1 MSTGT
6 TTLNRLILG
15 PDEKTVISQEVLQEF
30 IAEPICNLFTEFI
43 AGIVAGT
50 HAVKVRKN
58 EPGKGSKL
66 HVPARER
73 RSTEKKSAG
82 YVGRDLLNTA
92 GNQP

>member
-1 MSTGT
+1 M
-6 TTLNRLILG
+6 
-15 PDEKTVISQEVLQEF
+15 VSQEVLQEF

-73 RSTEKKSAG
+73 RSTEKKKCRLRRQRSLEHCWKSTLG
-82 YVGRDLLNTA
+82 TSKEIKHRK
-92 GNQP
+92 